1 LLLALNDTTP
11 LAQRTLAAALRACC
25 TYRPTFIRCLSNLP
39 DTGVARSRPAL
50 TSFIAFAWSKVLP
63 PRPPPPNSSTF
74 FLSLGSG
81 KVVIGTERWRS
92 EARCVHPPAKAGH
105 MTKRRVGLEFS
116 PSMLEPVRPG
126 AVLPDRALSLPT
138 VPTFSH
144 ILIFNKTSLSLALSL
159 ALSLLSSSSPSS

>member
-1 LLLALNDTTP
+1 
-11 LAQRTLAAALRACC
+11 
-25 TYRPTFIRCLSNLP
+25 
-39 DTGVARSRPAL
+39 
-50 TSFIAFAWSKVLP
+50 
-63 PRPPPPNSSTF
+63 
-74 FLSLGSG
+74 
-81 KVVIGTERWRS
+81 
-92 EARCVHPPAKAGH
+92 